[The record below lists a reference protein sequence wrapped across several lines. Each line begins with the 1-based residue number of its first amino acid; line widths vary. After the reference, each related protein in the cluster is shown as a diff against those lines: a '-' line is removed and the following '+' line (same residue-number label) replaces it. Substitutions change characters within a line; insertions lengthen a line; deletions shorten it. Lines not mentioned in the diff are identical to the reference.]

1 MSANKYLEVL
11 TPQNSQIIFIDQQ
24 PQMAFGVQSIDRQT
38 LKNNVVGLAKAAR
51 AFNIPTTIT
60 TVETDGFSGNTFP
73 ELLAVFPDHKI
84 LERTSMNSWD
94 DQNVRDAL
102 AANGRKKIV
111 VAGLWTEVC
120 NTTFALC
127 AMLEGDYEIYMVA
140 DASGGT
146 SADAHKYAMD
156 RMIQAGVVP
165 VTWQQVMLE
174 WQRDWARK
182 ETYDAV
188 TGIAKEHSGAYGM
201 GIDYAVTHVH
211 KLAERVTHGERIGPN
226 PAGAPPAGLA
236 VRRHGQPGA
245 TFPNTAGGA
254 MNAPGDP
261 RRSRSVPCRTAT
273 PLPRQAAR
281 AAPARVRRAVGGHG
295 AGQRRQLHARRASSW
310 MVTDL
315 SASPTAV
322 ALIQTAATLPI
333 FLLAIPAGVLSDIL
347 DRRRFLIFAAA
358 AGLGQA
364 RLLPVAH
371 RCADGRLSDRAD
383 LRRRHRRG
391 ADGADLAID
400 RARTGAARRSQGR
413 GRAQSLGINI
423 ARAIGPPAA

>member
-182 ETYDAV
+182 ETYSAV
-188 TGIAKEHSGAYGM
+188 MDIVREHSGAYGM
-201 GIDYAVTHVH
+201 GVDYAYTMVH
-211 KLAERVTHGERIGPN
+211 KAEQRPHGNQKILTPV
-226 PAGAPPAGLA
+226 PAK
-236 VRRHGQPGA
+236 
-245 TFPNTAGGA
+245 
-254 MNAPGDP
+254 
-261 RRSRSVPCRTAT
+261 
-273 PLPRQAAR
+273 
-281 AAPARVRRAVGGHG
+281 
-295 AGQRRQLHARRASSW
+295 
-310 MVTDL
+310 
-315 SASPTAV
+315 
-322 ALIQTAATLPI
+322 
-333 FLLAIPAGVLSDIL
+333 
-347 DRRRFLIFAAA
+347 
-358 AGLGQA
+358 
-364 RLLPVAH
+364 
-371 RCADGRLSDRAD
+371 
-383 LRRRHRRG
+383 
-391 ADGADLAID
+391 
-400 RARTGAARRSQGR
+400 
-413 GRAQSLGINI
+413 
-423 ARAIGPPAA
+423 